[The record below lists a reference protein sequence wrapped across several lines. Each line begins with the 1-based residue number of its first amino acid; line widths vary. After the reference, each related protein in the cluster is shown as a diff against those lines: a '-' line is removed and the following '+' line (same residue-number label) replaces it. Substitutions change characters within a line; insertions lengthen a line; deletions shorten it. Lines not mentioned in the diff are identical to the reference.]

1 MMMRRFMFG
10 DEVMFVKLCHHVIM
24 MNAKGAARQA
34 GQRWIRSSEQ
44 SAAYSDSVFL
54 KGPELLTL
62 WRSSQIPNSMQE
74 PTGENHFL
82 REEQRI
88 DDSSTP
94 Q

>member
-1 MMMRRFMFG
+1 MMVRRFMFG
-10 DEVMFVKLCHHVIM
+10 DEVMFVKLCIT
-24 MNAKGAARQA
+24 MNVKGAARQA
-34 GQRWIRSSEQ
+34 GRRWTRSTEQ

-62 WRSSQIPNSMQE
+62 RHSSHIPNSMRE